1 MTYLFQRFGEML
13 CAASS
18 QVGLLSISRCYDG
31 AAMTTIG
38 YALGVFIAI
47 LAAFALTRAA
57 RPT

>member
-1 MTYLFQRFGEML
+1 VSYLFQRSGEVL

-47 LAAFALTRAA
+47 LAAWALTHAA
-57 RPT
+57 RGT